1 MHACVIV
8 CAIQAG
14 VPGHPLLHLPFDLGT
29 PKDPRCPEGVPPH
42 SPHPTPPLF
51 DFFPDLQ
58 TSPAS
63 TQNSHCLYPG
73 RDTWLL
79 AMGATGTPVQGTCSM
94 ALPGG
99 HPLGTAPKCFSFPLS
114 RDRHTST
121 PTAATQTGKP
131 LLARGPA
138 QWCLV
143 DTLGTASKSF
153 FFFLFLFFKLQ
164 TYRPPLPQL
173 LPGWGHPAAGQ
184 GPPGTPPLSGAA
196 LWTRPGYCT
205 QTQKQ

>member
-114 RDRHTST
+114 RDLHTST
-121 PTAATQTGKP
+121 PTAATQAGKP
-131 LLARGPA
+131 CCWPWDLLSGAA
-138 QWCLV
+138 LW
-143 DTLGTASKSF
+143 TLWE
-153 FFFLFLFFKLQ
+153 LHQNPFLFFKLQ

-173 LPGWGHPAAGQ
+173 LPGQGHPAAGQ
-184 GPPGTPPLSGAA
+184 GPPGTQGSVVPPKSSRSTG
-196 LWTRPGYCT
+196 
-205 QTQKQ
+205 